1 MSPPSSLVW
10 PQQHFILYCES
21 NDESP
26 SLINLYHL
34 SFIQRFHRYHTTS
47 LVVRARRWFI
57 VRKNH
62 SAHVRRVEID
72 GALLHADE
80 DDNERWVSTLEY
92 DSAPE
97 TNLAP
102 PCLPGKPIRLAS
114 WRWRMAQ
121 ETHRTLLSSRQSVSF
136 GDGSRIFF
144 LRKKNNIPRDNSKRA
159 QTQ

>member
-1 MSPPSSLVW
+1 
-10 PQQHFILYCES
+10 
-21 NDESP
+21 
-26 SLINLYHL
+26 
-34 SFIQRFHRYHTTS
+34 
-47 LVVRARRWFI
+47 
-57 VRKNH
+57 
-62 SAHVRRVEID
+62 VRRVEID

-80 DDNERWVSTLEY
+80 DDTECWVSTLEY

-102 PCLPGKPIRLAS
+102 PCSPGKPIRLAS

-144 LRKKNNIPRDNSKRA
+144 LRKKKTYPETTVNEPRLNEDGKNLLNSRRDIALPEVLFDSDTMLPMCTKLSG
-159 QTQ
+159 Q